1 VALRRK
7 RKRVGAGE
15 TEEVPMTPMID
26 IVFQLLVYFIF
37 TLKPEDVMAHLDVFR
52 PSPEATREET
62 QTPPK
67 MIRIVVFPDGYT
79 INDRTVTLQELE
91 RLLGKLAALDRE
103 QTILIACTSMS
114 RHESLIKVL
123 DLCAKVGLVN
133 LSVISTN

>member
-1 VALRRK
+1 
-7 RKRVGAGE
+7 
-15 TEEVPMTPMID
+15 MTPMID